1 MCVSAE
7 MDASAA
13 LLVVHAASTWAM
25 TGLIWFVQVVHY
37 PLFALAGA
45 SAFPA
50 YHAAHT
56 RLTTVVVAPLMVAEA
71 VTAAWIAMSRADAPW
86 AGWAGLA
93 LVGVVWVATFGLS
106 VPRHDALLRGGY
118 DPSVIESL
126 VTTNWVRTLAWTLRA
141 GLAAWM
147 LRGLV
152 RA

>member
-1 MCVSAE
+1 

-13 LLVVHAASTWAM
+13 LLVVHAACTWAM

-71 VTAAWIAMSRADAPW
+71 GAAVWIATACLAPPW
-86 AGWAGLA
+86 ITWTALA
-93 LVGVVWVATFGLS
+93 LLGVVWLSTFGLS
-106 VPRHDALLRGGY
+106 VPRHDALARVGFDASAIRG
-118 DPSVIESL
+118 L
-126 VTTNWVRTLAWTLRA
+126 VAANWVRTIAWTLRA